1 MRAGNQHTKPNITF
15 CIYLMQKRSGDGG
28 GRWKQQKC
36 GGSCGKRREKK
47 FEQDPNNWIVE
58 QGEEQWSNMHDL
70 SAKNQCTRTRPFF
83 LSAMENE
90 SGSKQNLHNNVTVQ

>member
-1 MRAGNQHTKPNITF
+1 
-15 CIYLMQKRSGDGG
+15 
-28 GRWKQQKC
+28 
-36 GGSCGKRREKK
+36 
-47 FEQDPNNWIVE
+47 
-58 QGEEQWSNMHDL
+58 MHDL